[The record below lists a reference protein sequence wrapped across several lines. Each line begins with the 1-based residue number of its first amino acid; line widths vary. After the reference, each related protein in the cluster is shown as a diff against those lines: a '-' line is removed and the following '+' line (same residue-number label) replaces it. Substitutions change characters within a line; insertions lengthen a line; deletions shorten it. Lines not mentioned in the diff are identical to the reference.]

1 MPPYLWCGNWNYFAA
16 IRNEKRNPKLEELST
31 KVLSQHSA
39 NLYAANGAGVVFA
52 EKSHFDVSKDI
63 FTQMPDVWINL
74 AHVYFAQGNF
84 ALAVKMVWAT
94 VAELENASLDAARVH
109 FKADEHEERK
119 IKHKQQVARQMTL
132 AEEVRRK
139 AEEQRK
145 FQLERRMQEDEL
157 KRVRQ
162 QEEQFARIKGRHSE
176 KRRRKGGKRRK
187 KDKHSTSRYEM
198 EGAEA
203 EMMDD
208 QEEPED
214 EDANMNYGEP
224 TGQMNEQDDEENV
237 QDPLAAAG
245 LEDSDADEEAAQSTA
260 RRRRAFSEPGDD
272 EQPEQQPE
280 SSPVRENSAEL
291 QSDGEGR
298 KGSTVAVIS

>member
-1 MPPYLWCGNWNYFAA
+1 
-16 IRNEKRNPKLEELST
+16 
-31 KVLSQHSA
+31 
-39 NLYAANGAGVVFA
+39 
-52 EKSHFDVSKDI
+52 
-63 FTQMPDVWINL
+63 
-74 AHVYFAQGNF
+74 
-84 ALAVKMVWAT
+84 
-94 VAELENASLDAARVH
+94 
-109 FKADEHEERK
+109 
-119 IKHKQQVARQMTL
+119 
-132 AEEVRRK
+132 
-139 AEEQRK
+139 
-145 FQLERRMQEDEL
+145 
-157 KRVRQ
+157 
-162 QEEQFARIKGRHSE
+162 
-176 KRRRKGGKRRK
+176 
-187 KDKHSTSRYEM
+187 M

-260 RRRRAFSEPGDD
+260 RRRRAFSESGDD

-298 KGSTVAVIS
+298 EGSTVAVIS